1 MTIVEDPVNYIA
13 TKIRNTPLYTKSLIT
28 QLLKLCMC
36 GERCPI
42 EYVKARE
49 ILDSRGNPTIEVDVK
64 TCCGFGRA
72 AIPSG
77 ASTGAHEA
85 VELRDGDK
93 RYGGKGV
100 MKAVENVNKI
110 IGPKVVGM
118 DVCAQRELD
127 NFMKKLDGTPNKSKL
142 GANAILGVSLAAA
155 RAAANGLGIPLYQ
168 YIGGRKV
175 ATLPAPM
182 MNVIN
187 GGKHAGGNLKIQEFM
202 IFPLNAPN
210 FREALRMGTEVYH
223 SLKSIL
229 KKKYGV
235 SAINLGDEGGFA
247 PPLDTTTQALDC
259 LVQAIEGAGYK
270 AGKDVWLGLDA
281 AASEFFDEKA
291 GKYDIDSKKLSPQEM
306 VDYYANLTKT
316 YPLFTIEDPFF
327 EDAFGTFAELTKKV
341 GSKVQVVGDDL
352 LVTNVERI
360 KTAIKQ
366 GSCNALLLKL
376 NQIGTISESIDSC
389 NLSLRNGWRVVVSH
403 RSGETEDSSIADLV
417 VGFGAHEIKTG
428 APARTER
435 VCKYNQLLRI
445 EEELGEAAEYW
456 GPKLV

>member
-1 MTIVEDPVNYIA
+1 MCDCCTIEN
-13 TKIRNTPLYTKSLIT
+13 
-28 QLLKLCMC
+28 
-36 GERCPI
+36 
-42 EYVKARE
+42 VKARE
-49 ILDSRGNPTIEVDVK
+49 ILDSRGNPTVEVDVK

-72 AIPSG
+72 AVPSG

-85 VELRDGDK
+85 VELRDGEK
-93 RYGGKGV
+93 RYLGKGV
-100 MKAVENVNKI
+100 MKAVDNVNKI
-110 IGPKVVGM
+110 IAPKVKGM
-118 DVCAQRELD
+118 DAFKQKELD
-127 NFMKKLDGTPNKSKL
+127 DFMRELDGTPNKAKL

-155 RAAANGLGIPLYQ
+155 RASADSLDLPLYK
-168 YIGGRKV
+168 YIGGRK
-175 ATLPAPM
+175 AFMLPAPM

-210 FREALRMGTEVYH
+210 FREALRIGAEVYH

-247 PPLDTTTQALDC
+247 PPLNTTSEALDC
-259 LVQAIEGAGYK
+259 LVAAIEGAGYK

-291 GKYDIDSKKLSPQEM
+291 GKYDIDGKKLSPREL
-306 VDYYANLTKT
+306 VDYYTNLTKT
-316 YPLFTIEDPFF
+316 YPLFTLEDPFF
-327 EDAFGTFAELTKKV
+327 EDDFGAFADLTRSV

-376 NQIGTISESIDSC
+376 NQIGTLSESIDAC
-389 NLSLRNGWRVVVSH
+389 NLAMENKWRVVVSH
-403 RSGETEDSSIADLV
+403 RSGETEDALLSDVV
-417 VGFGAHEIKTG
+417 VGFGAHELKTG
-428 APARTER
+428 APARSER

-445 EEELGEAAEYW
+445 EEELGKAAVYW
-456 GPKLV
+456 GPKLI